1 MSRVGTEM
9 QVTARLIEGVGG
21 KRQIETGLSLHG
33 PLEWPKDPEEVVS
46 WARLHPGRAVDLP
59 GSSSARQEPLGSG
72 SYRTIASLD
81 VYAPDD
87 MDVQRVEEI
96 LARLLRG
103 DARFVHEADVAVRRE
118 VSATLGDS
126 AGTAIRS
133 LHEAVLKR
141 LNRRH
146 TYVRIHVRRLKL
158 EAFRG
163 IDRLDINFGNTRTCV
178 LVGANGAGKT
188 SILDAVAI
196 LLSVLEGRVRMS
208 PDEGHPLEHDDI
220 SNWAGEARIALEA
233 DVGDGEHCWAVAR
246 ERGGDT
252 VTATDDLDL
261 IQDEMHPL
269 RAALRSGE
277 TSLPLFVYYPV
288 NRAVLDIP
296 LRIRTKHLFDPLA
309 AYDGALKGG
318 SSNFRLFFE
327 WFRNREDLENEQR
340 IHDSDYRDGQLEAVR
355 RAVMSLV
362 PGFKNLRVQRAP
374 LRMLVDKAEWTLF
387 VNQLSDG
394 EKCLLAMAGDL
405 ARRLAI
411 ANPLM
416 DDPLC
421 GGGVVLIDEIELHLY
436 PGWQRQIIPALERA
450 FPSCQF
456 IITTHSPTVL
466 GHVPPEAI
474 HVLDVTR
481 EGIVERRPDAS
492 LGMDVNRIM
501 EDVLGVAERPEE
513 YKEKL
518 LRLFRWIDEGKLDE
532 ARALREE
539 LSAVL
544 GVAPELARAEVLIL
558 RRERLGR

>member
-1 MSRVGTEM
+1 M

-21 KRQIETGLSLHG
+21 KRQVETGLSLHG

-59 GSSSARQEPLGSG
+59 GSVLSRQEPLG
-72 SYRTIASLD
+72 YRTLASLD

-87 MDVQRVEEI
+87 MEVGRVEEI
-96 LARLLRG
+96 VAKLLRQ
-103 DARFVHEADVAVRRE
+103 DTHFAHEADVVVCRA
-118 VSATLGDS
+118 VSAVLGDGAEKAI
-126 AGTAIRS
+126 AG
-133 LHEAVLKR
+133 LHEAVVKR
-141 LNRRH
+141 LRRRH
-146 TYVRIHVRRLKL
+146 AYVPIHVSRLEL
-158 EAFRG
+158 DGFRG
-163 IDRLDINFGNTRTCV
+163 IDRLELRLGYSRTSV
-178 LVGANGAGKT
+178 LVGSNGAGKT

-196 LLSVLEGRVRMS
+196 MLSILEARVRMS
-208 PDEGHPLEHDDI
+208 EAEHPLVDDDI
-220 SNWAGEARIALEA
+220 SNRASESRIAIQVDLG
-233 DVGDGEHCWAVAR
+233 VGEHRWSISR
-246 ERGGDT
+246 ERGGST
-252 VTATDDLDL
+252 IVAADDLEVIL
-261 IQDEMHPL
+261 DEMHPL
-269 RAALRSGE
+269 RAAVRSVE
-277 TSLPLFVYYPV
+277 PSLPLFIYYPV

-296 LRIRTKHLFDPLA
+296 LRIRTKHLFEPLA

-355 RAVMSLV
+355 RAVASLV
-362 PGFKNLRVQRAP
+362 PGFTNLRVQRAP
-374 LRMLVDKAEWTLF
+374 LRMLVDKVEWTLF

-416 DDPLC
+416 DDPLR
-421 GGGVVLIDEIELHLY
+421 GGGVVLIDEIELHLH
-436 PGWQRQIIPALERA
+436 PGWQRQIIPALERT
-450 FPSCQF
+450 FPNCQF
-456 IITTHSPTVL
+456 LITTHSPAVL
-466 GHVPPEAI
+466 GHIPPEAI

-492 LGMDVNRIM
+492 LGMDANRIL
-501 EDVLGVAERPEE
+501 EDVLGVPERPEE

-518 LRLFRWIDEGKLDE
+518 LRLFRLVDEGKLEE
-532 ARALREE
+532 ARALHTE